1 MLLLVFIISNCL
13 RNLDIKG
20 EYNVMPFADEAF
32 VKGYFEIID

>member
-1 MLLLVFIISNCL
+1 MWLLVFIISNCF

-20 EYNVMPFADEAF
+20 NYNVIPLADEAF